1 MRSKTWYCK
10 YILFIQVSVYYIVI
24 VLNSKEII
32 KILPGNIFLLLQQ
45 LKGIVLPKIKILS
58 SFTPP

>member
-45 LKGIVLPKIKILS
+45 LKGIVHPKIKMLS